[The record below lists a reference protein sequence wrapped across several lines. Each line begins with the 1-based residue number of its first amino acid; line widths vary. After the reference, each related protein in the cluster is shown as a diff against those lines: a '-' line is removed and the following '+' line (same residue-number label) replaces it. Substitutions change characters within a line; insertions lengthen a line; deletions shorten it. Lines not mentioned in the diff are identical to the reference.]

1 MQSESTTEATNKVKA
16 GLASFLDNISKV
28 LVIPPDDDNYV
39 PMKVAPDGTGL
50 YDRGKV
56 MNCKNI

>member
-1 MQSESTTEATNKVKA
+1 MKSDSTTEATKKVKA

-28 LVIPPDDDNYV
+28 LVVPHDEDNYV
-39 PMKVAPDGTGL
+39 PMKVASDGSGL

-56 MNCKNI
+56 MN